1 MTTIGEMS
9 PVRALRR
16 KFQRQRPTV
25 YSSSWRLTEQAVER
39 VLDGLFAFDSKEFRL
54 ALFRHESNAGARSRS
69 YRELTHECPTTDGYE
84 RGGKPITLA
93 VRRRGWGATVEYS
106 RVLWIAGYNEIAAD
120 RMVIYDPDD
129 DAVIAFTNC
138 EGARTLAGKPFL
150 LMPGPLFTLETE
162 P

>member
-1 MTTIGEMS
+1 MADMTTIGEMK

-25 YSSSWRLTEQAVER
+25 YSSGWRLTDHAVER

-84 RGGKPITLA
+84 RGGRPITLT
-93 VRRRGWGATVEYS
+93 VRHRWMGATVEYS
-106 RVLWIAGYNEIAAD
+106 RVLWIAGHNEIAAD

-129 DAVIAFTNC
+129 DAVIAFANC
-138 EGARTLAGKPFL
+138 EGAYATAWKPFWL
-150 LMPGPLFTLETE
+150 LPGPLFTLS
-162 P
+162 